1 MAELVSPGVSVSVTD
16 ESFYAAAGTGTVPFI
31 LIATAQDK
39 AAPDGSGTAAFTTKA
54 EAGEV
59 KLITSQRE
67 LLTNFGNPVFQSVGA
82 NPSHGDELNEYGLFA
97 AYSFLG
103 IANRAYVVRA
113 DIDLGALEPLSAEPA
128 GAPSAGSHWLDTS
141 DSVWGLKRYSA
152 DQKWVRQTVLVP
164 GANETEADGTPKDTY
179 GSVGAYAVVY
189 FAGQGGIQ
197 EAGSTLSEIVFYEKF
212 AAAGWEVIG
221 SSAWKTAKTGEESV
235 DQDFQI
241 LNSTQM
247 PPQTQSDGGTLQVG
261 DLILQ
266 MNTSNNGTSLD
277 LTVYSNGQWISVDDY
292 HAKHSYQAHAWFTSQ
307 GGLTAGDI
315 WVDYNND
322 TVTYAGVELKRWNG
336 STTVVATSSVID
348 DVNIVDTDAD
358 YGNVDVEYT
367 FGVVVNDNDIQNGT
381 DGIIKVDLSRDDP
394 AGNPYWSSQTT
405 DAGDLITAAD
415 ISATA
420 SANTITTAG
429 AVDFSVFTGG
439 RTITI
444 TGSANI
450 DGTYTVVSS
459 TTTTITIDPGVT
471 ALPADESAG
480 ATISLQENSLTANGF
495 KASDIVRAIQH
506 SIAAAEDS
514 LTDGDDLTVEHV
526 SSNNTIRITSAS
538 GYNIRIVGGA
548 GGDSTVTEAD
558 IGFET
563 TPYTNWEDLSFT
575 SSPNALTG
583 DVEDGTLWYDNRID
597 ETAVDILVNDPVED
611 NWIEFPG
618 TVQIAASEPTPTDYA
633 EGDIWIDSSDLENYP
648 VMYRL
653 SSSNVW
659 VSVDT
664 TDTVSEDGIIFADA
678 RVAEGTLDAD
688 APNADLYPYGML
700 LWNLRASGGNVKE
713 YKKNHTVNGVVIGD
727 RWVDK
732 GGSAANGGPALL
744 RKAQRNVVVAA
755 LSSAIQSSEE
765 LRNES
770 NRFNLMACPGY
781 PELLD
786 EMNSLNNDR
795 KLTAFIV
802 ADSPLRLKADGTS
815 LQNWATNTGNAIQTG
830 DEGLV
835 LPGGEGSAYMAVYYP
850 QGTTTNLDGSQVVV
864 PSSHIVLRTLAF
876 NDQVAFPWF
885 APAGFQRGAVTNASS
900 VGYIDADDS
909 NKFVPVSLSEGQR
922 DTLYVNKVNPI
933 GQFPGRGLAVFGQKT
948 LYGNASALDRVNVAR
963 LVVYIRER
971 LDDIVK
977 PFLFEPNDEIT
988 RQNAKVI
995 VDRFLGN
1002 LVSQRGLYDFLTVCD
1017 TTNNTPARIDR
1028 NELYI
1033 DVAIQPVKAIEF
1045 IYIPVRVQNTLG
1057 STG

>member
-1 MAELVSPGVSVSVTD
+1 MAELVSPGVSVSITD

-54 EAGEV
+54 EAGTV

-67 LLTNFGNPVFQSVGA
+67 LLTNFGNPNFQTVGS

-113 DIDLGALEPLSAEPA
+113 DIDLGALEPQSVEPA
-128 GAPSAGSHWLDTS
+128 GNPAAGSHWLDSS
-141 DSVWGLKRYSA
+141 DTVWGLKRWSGS
-152 DQKWVRQTVLVP
+152 KWERQSVLVP
-164 GANETEADGTPKDTY
+164 GATDVDGAGIPYSYY
-179 GSVGAYAVVY
+179 GSTGDFAVVY
-189 FAGQGGIQ
+189 FTNTGATQ
-197 EAGSTLSEIVFYEKF
+197 SEIRFYEKF
-212 AAAGWEVIG
+212 DAADWEVIG
-221 SSAWKTAKTGEESV
+221 STAWATAKTAEESV

-241 LNSTQM
+241 VNSTNL
-247 PPQTQSDGGTLQVG
+247 PSLQSDGGTLQTG

-266 MNTSNNGTSLD
+266 MNTANNGTSLD
-277 LTVYSNGQWISVDDY
+277 LTVYSNGQWVPVDDY
-292 HAKHSYQAHAWFTSQ
+292 HAQYSYQAHAWFTAR
-307 GGLTAGDI
+307 GGLSAGDI
-315 WVDYNND
+315 WVDYNDD
-322 TVTYAGVELKRWNG
+322 TVTYAGVELKRHNG
-336 STTVVATSSVID
+336 GTTVVATGSNLVDTAIS
-348 DVNIVDTDAD
+348 DTDAD
-358 YGNVDVEYT
+358 YGNAQVNYT
-367 FGVVVNDNDIQNGT
+367 FGIVVNDNDEQNGT

-394 AGNPYWSSQTT
+394 SGNPYWSVQTT
-405 DAGDLITAAD
+405 DAGDLVTAND
-415 ISATA
+415 ISAVA

-429 AVDFSVFTGG
+429 AVDFSVFTAG

-444 TGSANI
+444 TGAANI
-450 DGTYTVVSS
+450 NGTYTVVSS
-459 TTTTITIDPGVT
+459 TTTTIVIDPGVF

-480 ATISLQENSLTANGF
+480 ATISLQENSLTVNAY
-495 KASDIVRAIQH
+495 KASDITRAIQH
-506 SIAAAEDS
+506 AIAAGNDS
-514 LTDGDDLTVEHV
+514 LTDGDDLSVVLNSTNGIVL
-526 SSNNTIRITSAS
+526 TSAS
-538 GYNIRIVGGA
+538 GYDIRVTAGSGGA
-548 GGDSTVTEAD
+548 SSVTEAD
-558 IGFET
+558 IGFLT
-563 TPYTNWEDLSFT
+563 TAYSNWEDLSFT

-583 DVEDGTLWYDNRID
+583 DPVEGQLWYDNRID
-597 ETAVDILVNDPVED
+597 ESAVDLLVNDSTSD
-611 NWIEFPG
+611 NWISFPG
-618 TVQIAASEPTPTDYA
+618 NVQIAASEPTPTDYA
-633 EGDIWIDSSDLENYP
+633 EGDVWIDSSDLENYP
-648 VMYRL
+648 AIYKL

-659 VSVDT
+659 VAVDT
-664 TDTVSEDGIIFADA
+664 SDQESEDGIVFADA
-678 RVAEGTLDAD
+678 RVDSSAPLDAD
-688 APNADLYPYGML
+688 APNADLYPYGIL
-700 LWNLRASGGNVKE
+700 LWNLRGSGGNVKE
-713 YKKNHTVNGVVIGD
+713 YKENYTVDGVLIGD

-732 GGSAANGGPALL
+732 GGNAPDGGPALL

-755 LSSAIQSSEE
+755 LSSAINTNDD

-770 NRFNLMACPGY
+770 NRFNLIATPGY

-786 EMNSLNNDR
+786 EMNTLNVDR

-802 ADSPLRLKADGTS
+802 GDTPLRLPADATS
-815 LQNWATNTGNAIQTG
+815 LQNWATNSAGALQTG
-830 DEGLV
+830 DDGLV
-835 LPGGEGSAYMAVYYP
+835 NPGGEQSAYMAVYYP
-850 QGTTTNLDGSQVVV
+850 QGTTTNLDGSQIVV
-864 PSSHIVLRTLAF
+864 PSSHIVLRTMAF

-885 APAGFQRGAVTNASS
+885 APAGFQRGVVTNASS
-900 VGYIDADDS
+900 VGYVDAENS
-909 NKFVPVSLSEGQR
+909 NEFVPVSLSEGQR
-922 DTLYVNKVNPI
+922 DTLYANKVNPI

-948 LYGNASALDRVNVAR
+948 LYPNASALDRVNVGR
-963 LVVYIRER
+963 LIVYIRER

-1028 NELYI
+1028 NELHI

>member
-39 AAPDGSGTAAFTTKA
+39 TAPDGSGTAAFTTKA
-54 EAGEV
+54 QAGEV

-67 LLTNFGNPVFQSVGA
+67 LLTNFGNPSFQSVGS

-113 DIDLGALEPLSAEPA
+113 DIDLAALYPQGVEPA
-128 GAPSAGSHWLDTS
+128 GNATAGSHWLDTS
-141 DSVWGLKRYSA
+141 DTVWGLKRYNGT
-152 DQKWVRQTVLVP
+152 KFERQSVLVP
-164 GANETEADGTPKDTY
+164 GATDVDGAGVPLSSY
-179 GSVGAYAVVY
+179 GSTGQYAVVY
-189 FAGQGGIQ
+189 FTDAGATQ
-197 EAGSTLSEIVFYEKF
+197 SEVRFYEKF
-212 AAAGWEVIG
+212 NAANWEVIG
-221 SSAWKTAKTGEESV
+221 STSWATAKTAEESV

-247 PPQTQSDGGTLQVG
+247 PPATQGDGGALQPG
-261 DLILQ
+261 DIVLQ
-266 MNTSNNGTSLD
+266 MNTANNGTSLD
-277 LTVYSNGQWISVDDY
+277 LSVYSNGQWVAVDDY
-292 HAKHSYQAHAWFTSQ
+292 HAEHSYQAHAWFTSQ
-307 GGLTAGDI
+307 GGLAAGDT

-322 TVTYAGVELKRWNG
+322 TVTYAGVNFKRHNGG
-336 STTVVATSSVID
+336 STVTATGSNL
-348 DVNIVDTDAD
+348 VNTDIADTDAD
-358 YGNVDVEYT
+358 YGNASVNYT
-367 FGVVVNDNDIQNGT
+367 FGVVVNDNDVQNGA

-394 AGNPYWSSQTT
+394 AGDPYWSVQTT
-405 DAGDLITAAD
+405 DVGDAVTGSD

-429 AVDFSVFTGG
+429 AVDFSVFTAG

-444 TGSANI
+444 TGSTGI

-459 TTTTITIDPGVT
+459 NSTTIEIDPGVL
-471 ALPADESAG
+471 ALPTDETAG
-480 ATISLQENSLTANGF
+480 QAISVQENSLTVNAY
-495 KASDIVRAIQH
+495 KAIDIVRAIQH
-506 SIAAAEDS
+506 AISAGSDE
-514 LTDGDDLTVEHV
+514 LTDGDDLTVSLNATNGIV
-526 SSNNTIRITSAS
+526 LSSAS
-538 GYNIRIVGGA
+538 GYDIRITAGS
-548 GGDSTVTEAD
+548 GGDSTVTEGD
-558 IGFET
+558 IGFLT
-563 TPYTNWEDLSFT
+563 TAYSNWEALSFT
-575 SSPNALTG
+575 SSPNPLTG
-583 DVEDGTLWYDNRID
+583 DPVDGQIWYDNRID
-597 ETAVDILVNDPVED
+597 EQAVDLLVNDSGTD
-611 NWIEFPG
+611 NWISYPG
-618 TVQIAASEPTPTDYA
+618 VVQIAASEPTPTDYN
-633 EGDIWIDSSDLENYP
+633 EGDIWIDSSNLENYP
-648 VMYRL
+648 TMYKL
-653 SSSNVW
+653 SASDVW
-659 VSVDT
+659 VSIDT
-664 TDTVSEDGIIFADA
+664 SDQESEDGVLFADA
-678 RVAEGTLDAD
+678 RVNSGAVLDGD
-688 APNADLYPYGML
+688 APNADLYPYGMI
-700 LWNLRASGGNVKE
+700 LWNLRGSGGNVKE
-713 YKKNHTVNGVVIGD
+713 YKENYTVNGSLIGN

-732 GGSAANGGPALL
+732 GGNAPDGGPALL

-755 LSSAIQSSEE
+755 LSSAINSNDD

-786 EMNSLNNDR
+786 EMNTLNVDR
-795 KLTAFIV
+795 KLTSFIV
-802 ADSPLRLKADGTS
+802 GDTPLRLKADATS
-815 LQNWATNTGNAIQTG
+815 LQNWATNSGNAIQTG
-830 DEGLV
+830 DDGLV
-835 LPGGEGSAYMAVYYP
+835 NPGGEQAAYMAVYYP
-850 QGTTTNLDGSQVVV
+850 HGSTTNLDGASIVV
-864 PSSHIVLRTLAF
+864 PSSHIILRTFAF

-885 APAGFQRGAVTNASS
+885 APAVFQRGVVTNASS
-900 VGYIDADDS
+900 VGYVDVDNS
-909 NKFVPVSLSEGQR
+909 NEFVPVSLSEGQR
-922 DTLYVNKVNPI
+922 DTLYQNKVNPI

-948 LYGNASALDRVNVAR
+948 LYPNASALDRVNVGR
-963 LVVYIRER
+963 LIVYIRER

-1028 NELYI
+1028 NELHI